1 MRRRVLTA
9 LLALCM
15 AVSLLPVHALAVDV
29 AAGSGLDTLGIRQ
42 ISEKKYAVTPD
53 VTEYEWIL
61 NNTSLTQQMMGHVME
76 IKVGEGSTASVAV
89 GYSDFITA
97 AFATRRRPI
106 YSGVVQIGLK
116 RVDNGSNTYSVA
128 TFRLVQRFEGNDL
141 LQIKQYADGFREQ
154 IKAMNQ
160 QRAMEAELGNNEPI
174 CDAVDSSYHST
185 DDGEHFCITEA
196 PIDGDHED
204 LPM

>member
-76 IKVGEGSTASVAV
+76 VKVGTGSTASLAL
-89 GYSDFITA
+89 GYNDYNIGA
-97 AFATRRRPI
+97 I
-106 YSGVVQIGLK
+106 QSG
-116 RVDNGSNTYSVA
+116 RNW
-128 TFRLVQRFEGNDL
+128 
-141 LQIKQYADGFREQ
+141 
-154 IKAMNQ
+154 AML
-160 QRAMEAELGNNEPI
+160 E
-174 CDAVDSSYHST
+174 T
-185 DDGEHFCITEA
+185 TK
-196 PIDGDHED
+196 
-204 LPM
+204 

>member
-76 IKVGEGSTASVAV
+76 VKVGTGSTASLAL
-89 GYSDFITA
+89 GYNDYNIGAIQSGTGPCWRPPS
-97 AFATRRRPI
+97 RRRVCRPA
-106 YSGVVQIGLK
+106 VVRMLWAP
-116 RVDNGSNTYSVA
+116 SMPVA
-128 TFRLVQRFEGNDL
+128 T
-141 LQIKQYADGFREQ
+141 
-154 IKAMNQ
+154 
-160 QRAMEAELGNNEPI
+160 
-174 CDAVDSSYHST
+174 T
-185 DDGEHFCITEA
+185 
-196 PIDGDHED
+196 
-204 LPM
+204 

>member
-61 NNTSLTQQMMGHVME
+61 NNASLTQQMMGHVME
-76 IKVGEGSTASVAV
+76 IKVGKDSTASVAV
-89 GYSDFITA
+89 GYGDDDIET
-97 AFATRRRPI
+97 
-106 YSGVVQIGLK
+106 
-116 RVDNGSNTYSVA
+116 
-128 TFRLVQRFEGNDL
+128 
-141 LQIKQYADGFREQ
+141 IKTGRNW
-154 IKAMNQ
+154 AM
-160 QRAMEAELGNNEPI
+160 
-174 CDAVDSSYHST
+174 T
-185 DDGEHFCITEA
+185 DDQAGAEHADPPQHQCCGR
-196 PIDGDHED
+196 DQCRRLRHEQWPPQRCFHHERHRD
-204 LPM
+204 Q